1 MFILPFS
8 FNYFS
13 LCPIFTPLQYTAL
26 HSYPLSVLII
36 RRFFISLFLFS
47 SFPPTIQLSYI
58 FIFIISLLGFFFILF
73 YIHFSVLFLHVFFFS
88 SFDFKASTWVDVLTA
103 EEVGRTLR
111 RSDLDKLLE
120 ILEVIPMG
128 IVASQQQV

>member
-1 MFILPFS
+1 MSHFYSTSIHGIALLSTLSSHHQTLLHLTLP
-8 FNYFS
+8 
-13 LCPIFTPLQYTAL
+13 LL
-26 HSYPLSVLII
+26 LI
-36 RRFFISLFLFS
+36 
-47 SFPPTIQLSYI
+47 PPTIQLSYI